1 MKNNK
6 YEIIWS
12 LLLLLSGGI
21 TIYLGLII
29 YPLSILLLII
39 GFYLF
44 IIGIINIL
52 RLLLWYNWNVDI
64 I

>member
-12 LLLLLSGGI
+12 LILLLSGGI
-21 TIYLGLII
+21 TIYFGLII

-52 RLLLWYNWNVDI
+52 RLLL
-64 I
+64 

>member
-12 LLLLLSGGI
+12 LILLLSGGI
-21 TIYLGLII
+21 TIYFGLII

>member
-12 LLLLLSGGI
+12 LILLLSGGI
-21 TIYLGLII
+21 TIYFGLII

-52 RLLLWYNWNVDI
+52 RLILWYNWNVDI

>member
-12 LLLLLSGGI
+12 LMLLLSGGI
-21 TIYLGLII
+21 IIYLGLII